1 MKATA
6 TIETIG
12 GDTPKQYTIKH
23 TTLKGIKAVTA
34 KILQQLAG
42 SRATLTMEGETVMII
57 QAVPFIL
64 SRLIAA
70 EPTAAENVAK
80 YAVEVGKEQEH
91 QEGSK
96 ATKKATNNA
105 LLTPL
110 ELAQA
115 AGCTR
120 VTIYRQMKAGKLTPH
135 VRKGPMYLFKASDV
149 EKLKF
154 DGRGKYER
162 KKK

>member
-6 TIETIG
+6 IFETIG
-12 GDTPKQYTIKH
+12 NDPKTYTIEHK
-23 TTLKGIKAVTA
+23 TRAGVLAVVA
-34 KILQQLAG
+34 K
-42 SRATLTMEGETVMII
+42 
-57 QAVPFIL
+57 
-64 SRLIAA
+64 LINT
-70 EPTAAENVAK
+70 TAATRAMVDIDEEKVDILAAPFVLNRLMKAAPDAADNAAK

-91 QEGSK
+91 QEEK
-96 ATKKATNNA
+96 KEPKKAAPGA

-135 VRKGPMYLFKASDV
+135 VKKGPMYLFKASDV

-162 KKK
+162 KKKK